1 MALRSAICDYTESKR
16 ATRGVEAANR
26 RRTAMSDETETFGS
40 QLCNELKRLNRFDM
54 ITNRL
59 HYDAIQQLKQSDRQ
73 QTLKLFQGSHYE
85 FLQLI
90 KTRSPAEIA
99 DYLVEQQKQASA
111 AVAAIMMMNIV
122 ICGS

>member
-1 MALRSAICDYTESKR
+1 
-16 ATRGVEAANR
+16 
-26 RRTAMSDETETFGS
+26 MSDETEPFGS
-40 QLCNELKRLNRFDM
+40 QLCHELKRLSRFDM

-59 HYDAIQQLKQSDRQ
+59 NYDAIQQLKQSDRQ
-73 QTLKLFQGSHYE
+73 QTLKLFQGSPYE

-111 AVAAIMMMNIV
+111 AVAAIMMINIAV
-122 ICGS
+122 YGS